1 MTSPAVRATVSMSLG
16 VAGAVSLYG
25 ISFGAL
31 AVASGLDFW
40 QTQVLSLVM
49 FSGGSQFAVIGL
61 AATGAPGLSVITAA
75 GLLGVRN
82 GLYAVRMSSVVGPGF
97 WKRLLAGHWTIDEST
112 AVAIAQTEPRAQRI
126 GFWLTG
132 AAIFVGWNAMT
143 AAGAI
148 LGDALGDP
156 RTWGLDAAAAAAFLG
171 LLWPRIQSR
180 QPAAVAAVAAVIT
193 VFTVPT
199 APAGLPVLIAAAA
212 GVVMALLAE
221 RRHA

>member
-1 MTSPAVRATVSMSLG
+1 VSMSLG
-16 VAGAVSLYG
+16 VAAAVSLYG

-40 QTQVLSLVM
+40 QAQVLSLFM

-61 AATGAPGLSVITAA
+61 AATGAPGLSIVTAA

-82 GLYAVRMSSVVGPGF
+82 GLYAVRMSSVVGTGF

-156 RTWGLDAAAAAAFLG
+156 RMWGLDAAAAAAFLG

-193 VFTVPT
+193 VLTVPT
-199 APAGLPVLIAAAA
+199 APAGLPVLIAAGA
-212 GVVMALLAE
+212 GIVMALLAE

>member
-1 MTSPAVRATVSMSLG
+1 M
-16 VAGAVSLYG
+16 
-25 ISFGAL
+25 
-31 AVASGLDFW
+31 
-40 QTQVLSLVM
+40 
-49 FSGGSQFAVIGL
+49 
-61 AATGAPGLSVITAA
+61 
-75 GLLGVRN
+75 
-82 GLYAVRMSSVVGPGF
+82 
-97 WKRLLAGHWTIDEST
+97 ST
-112 AVAIAQTEPRAQRI
+112 AVAIAQTELRAQRI

-193 VFTVPT
+193 VLTVPT

>member
-1 MTSPAVRATVSMSLG
+1 
-16 VAGAVSLYG
+16 
-25 ISFGAL
+25 
-31 AVASGLDFW
+31 
-40 QTQVLSLVM
+40 M

-61 AATGAPGLSVITAA
+61 AATGAPGLSIVTAA

-171 LLWPRIQSR
+171 LLWPRIQFR

-193 VFTVPT
+193 VLTVPT
-199 APAGLPVLIAAAA
+199 APAGLPVLIAAGA
-212 GVVMALLAE
+212 GIVMALLAE